1 MEGFLMEVGL
11 RLGLLRMSEFCIGG
25 SPFRME
31 GVSEVSKY
39 TEGGILGH
47 TETNLASAEGVR

>member
-1 MEGFLMEVGL
+1 MVEVGL
-11 RLGLLRMSEFCIGG
+11 RLGLLRTTEFCTGG
-25 SPFRME
+25 SPFRAE

-47 TETNLASAEGVR
+47 TETNLASAEGVC